1 MTPQIVKDLLVK
13 NTADNDLLKLIEV
26 MVYDVKWKD
35 FEPNSQNNYRFEFKT
50 KIPYKDKESFK
61 THYIFRSKDKLNELI
76 EIHYCLLM
84 LEKRTNNL
92 DCF

>member
-1 MTPQIVKDLLVK
+1 MTPQIVRDLLSK
-13 NTADNDLLKLIEV
+13 NSERNDLLNLIDA
-26 MVYDVKWKD
+26 MVYDVKWRD

-50 KIPYKDKESFK
+50 KFPFKEKEGNK
-61 THYIFRSKDKLNELI
+61 THYIFRSKDKLSELI

-92 DCF
+92 DCI